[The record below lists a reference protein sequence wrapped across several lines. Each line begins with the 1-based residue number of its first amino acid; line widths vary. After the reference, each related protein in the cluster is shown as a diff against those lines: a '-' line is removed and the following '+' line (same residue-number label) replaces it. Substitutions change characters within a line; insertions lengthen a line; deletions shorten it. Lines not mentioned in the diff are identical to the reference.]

1 MNFYFYPVIIILY
14 LPHELLPIF
23 IHQFPLGSFGPEGRV
38 ILPLKSPQ
46 HVMTFARKNLLESS
60 EGGECPRPRQTSTPD
75 IADLVTVST
84 LHTCSDQNIF
94 HILIHLLLGW
104 SKVHVNI

>member
-60 EGGECPRPRQTSTPD
+60 EGGECPRPRQTLASN
-75 IADLVTVST
+75 IADLV
-84 LHTCSDQNIF
+84 NIEQPS
-94 HILIHLLLGW
+94 HLLR
-104 SKVHVNI
+104 SKHNPHLHSPPAWMEQSPC